1 MINFTFFGAESVV
14 SVSVILGWVG
24 FLVEVAFQFRV
35 GTFK

>member
-1 MINFTFFGAESVV
+1 
-14 SVSVILGWVG
+14 VSVILGWVG